1 MADIGVHLE
10 QRVFPEAPVRHWI
23 CSLPWGLRALLGYDR
38 RLCAEVLAAV
48 IAELSRSL
56 KRRAKK
62 ALGLSSVGDALTG
75 AVAAVQRVD
84 SAVRLNVHFHI
95 IQLDGVYLRQDA
107 ATDDDPLSF
116 YPLPTPSRAET
127 ARVAARIADRV
138 EAILKKHGRSLDPEQ
153 ADSDPTELQ
162 LDHPALAACY
172 SAAALGVEVSGARA
186 GQPALRLVQGD
197 GAQATSDAPVADE
210 PVAEVH

>member
-1 MADIGVHLE
+1 
-10 QRVFPEAPVRHWI
+10 
-23 CSLPWGLRALLGYDR
+23 
-38 RLCAEVLAAV
+38 
-48 IAELSRSL
+48 
-56 KRRAKK
+56 
-62 ALGLSSVGDALTG
+62 
-75 AVAAVQRVD
+75 VQRVD

-95 IQLDGVYLRQDA
+95 IQLDGVYLRHDA

-127 ARVAARIADRV
+127 TRVAARIADRV
-138 EAILKKHGRSLDPEQ
+138 EAILRKHGRSLDPDE

-172 SAAALGVEVSGARA
+172 SAAASGVEVSGARA
-186 GQPALRLVQGD
+186 VQLALRLVQGD
-197 GAQATSDAPVADE
+197 GAQAISEAPVADE